1 MNRKNILSIDVA
13 KTCEEILKPHLPMA
27 LRLSS
32 ILLAGSALALNR
44 QYQLLLDDCR
54 LFLSSLNHSRYAMEE
69 VTLKPGTKRY
79 VYLHPLTTPSS
90 LQKEYRAGGRVHPPS
105 RVAPPVGR
113 HQLPQG
119 NLHLHLRS
127 VRIDHTVERVGKP
140 ISSQTYQPKKQ
151 GRSVH
156 AIV

>member
-69 VTLKPGTKRY
+69 ITLKPGTKRY
-79 VYLHPLTTPSS
+79 VLTDRPT
-90 LQKEYRAGGRVHPPS
+90 PPS
-105 RVAPPVGR
+105 YGELCSQSTLEP
-113 HQLPQG
+113 
-119 NLHLHLRS
+119 LRW
-127 VRIDHTVERVGKP
+127 ER
-140 ISSQTYQPKKQ
+140 
-151 GRSVH
+151 
-156 AIV
+156 

>member
-79 VYLHPLTTPSS
+79 VYIHPLTTPSS

-113 HQLPQG
+113 RQLPQG
-119 NLHLHLRS
+119 SSTYSLTPLMGPRHRRTTNCSHR
-127 VRIDHTVERVGKP
+127 VR
-140 ISSQTYQPKKQ
+140 
-151 GRSVH
+151 
-156 AIV
+156 